1 MIRLSEEEKQ
11 QCREAILHL
20 IRDYLKKRSASSQ
33 KDDKGNCHHWRTI
46 TQDDIDFVTNIAM
59 DLMQKLGIYNVDGH
73 EWSDLV
79 LAVFQVEVSA
89 FGHQHGHSVE
99 YVRPANRQLDTD
111 VRNRMHSSIQTAAK
125 AHGIKKQKLW
135 RRNSRNGASH
145 FGGPIAFE
153 QDDYD
158 AVMMAVVDVLLLHG
172 AHTIDAFQL
181 WDMARALFDTG
192 MAASRR
198 SLEFEM
204 SSKKD
209 DRKKPPN
216 HTTQPVGDEDQKPPA
231 KPDGPTKSSQE
242 SKKPSSDHP
251 SSSHPNDADLAMQSG
266 LLAIVPIENDPNRF
280 DVPAAVGQRRAS
292 PPADQSNWDGVRG
305 TPNTCNTSSGKKR
318 SSGKRSGKRTDS
330 THNDSGKKR
339 SSGNGNGNRT
349 DSSRRSNVSAR

>member
-1 MIRLSEEEKQ
+1 MIRLSEGEKL

-33 KDDKGNCHHWRTI
+33 KDDKGNCRHWRTI

-99 YVRPANRQLDTD
+99 CVRPANRQLDTD

-158 AVMMAVVDVLLLHG
+158 AIMMAVVDVLLLPD
-172 AHTIDAFQL
+172 AHRIDAFEL
-181 WDMARALFDTG
+181 WDMARAILRWGWQHQD
-192 MAASRR
+192 AHLNSRCHPRR
-198 SLEFEM
+198 SI
-204 SSKKD
+204 S
-209 DRKKPPN
+209 R
-216 HTTQPVGDEDQKPPA
+216 
-231 KPDGPTKSSQE
+231 
-242 SKKPSSDHP
+242 
-251 SSSHPNDADLAMQSG
+251 SHPTTRPNRLAMRTRNLRQNQM
-266 LLAIVPIENDPNRF
+266 VRPNRRKRARNR
-280 DVPAAVGQRRAS
+280 PRIIRAVIIQTTLTRKC
-292 PPADQSNWDGVRG
+292 RG
-305 TPNTCNTSSGKKR
+305 HSWQ
-318 SSGKRSGKRTDS
+318 
-330 THNDSGKKR
+330 
-339 SSGNGNGNRT
+339 
-349 DSSRRSNVSAR
+349 